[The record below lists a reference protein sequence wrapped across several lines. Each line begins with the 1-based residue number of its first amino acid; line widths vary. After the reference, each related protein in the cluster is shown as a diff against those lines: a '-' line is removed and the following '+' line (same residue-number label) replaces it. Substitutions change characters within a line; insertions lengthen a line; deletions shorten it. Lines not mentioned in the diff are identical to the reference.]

1 MSRTIRLALIGVG
14 LVVIIAL
21 GWFFLL
27 SPIRADMDSISTQIE
42 DARAQLSTAQAKLAQ
57 AEVTRAEGKKNQA
70 RLIELAKMVP
80 ASDEMPSLII
90 QIQDLASQSGITFMS
105 ITPAEPIASEGINA
119 IPLDVQFV
127 GTFFDLSDFVYR
139 AEQMVAG
146 PGRLLAIKS
155 LSLELGSS
163 ADTTTPSAST
173 SPLLAVSMTIYAF
186 DTAVAAEAASTTP
199 KTNTD
204 STTETTTATQSGM

>member
-1 MSRTIRLALIGVG
+1 MSRNIRLALAGVG

-27 SPIRADMDSISTQIE
+27 SPIRADMDSTSTEIE

-70 RLIELAKMVP
+70 RLIELAKMIP

-90 QIQDLASQSGITFMS
+90 QIQDLASQSGIAFMS
-105 ITPAEPIASEGINA
+105 ITPADPIASKKVSA
-119 IPLDVQFV
+119 IPLDLAFV
-127 GTFFDLSDFVYR
+127 GTFFDLSDFIYR

-155 LSLELGSS
+155 LSLEL
-163 ADTTTPSAST
+163 AST
-173 SPLLAVSMTIYAF
+173 TDGTLTGASASPLLNVSITMYAY
-186 DTAVAAEAASTTP
+186 DTAVEADTVPVTPTTSS
-199 KTNTD
+199 N
-204 STTETTTATQSGM
+204 TETTTATQSGM